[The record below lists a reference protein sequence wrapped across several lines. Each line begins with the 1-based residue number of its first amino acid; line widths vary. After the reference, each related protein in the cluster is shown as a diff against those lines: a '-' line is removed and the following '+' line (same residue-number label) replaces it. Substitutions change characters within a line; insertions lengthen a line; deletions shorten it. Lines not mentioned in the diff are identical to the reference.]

1 MSNVDTKSLIQPDQ
15 YEINQSV
22 LNKSRS
28 DKFLMVLNLPQ
39 ALRDLKSSTR
49 SNTKVDF
56 DTLQFTIKGSP
67 VPDIIVPAISLPYS
81 GQEIKLS
88 SHSRQPY
95 ESVFV
100 DFTVDNLYR
109 NWWVIYQWLDLLN
122 DEKYSY
128 YNQNDFAEEE
138 AWEAMK
144 DYTTKFTIYGLDEY
158 NNKVIKFDYEGA
170 FPLSVASPKYD
181 DTTPN
186 EITSK
191 FEFAFSFFTSTL
203 I

>member
-15 YEINQSV
+15 YEINQSI
-22 LNKSRS
+22 LNKSRG
-28 DKFLMVLNLPQ
+28 DKFIMVLNLPQ
-39 ALRDLKSSTR
+39 ALRSLKSSTR

-67 VPDIIVPAISLPYS
+67 VPDIIVPAVFLPYG

-88 SHSRQPY
+88 SHSRKPY
-95 ESVFV
+95 ESVFI

-128 YNQNDFAEEE
+128 YNQNDFAKEE

-144 DYTTKFTIYGLDEY
+144 DYTANFTIYGLDEY

-191 FEFAFSFFTSTL
+191 FEFAFSFFTATL
-203 I
+203 V

>member
-15 YEINQSV
+15 YEINQSI
-22 LNKSRS
+22 LNKSRG
-28 DKFLMVLNLPQ
+28 DKFIMVLNLPQ
-39 ALRDLKSSTR
+39 ALRSLKSSTR

-67 VPDIIVPAISLPYS
+67 VPDIIVPAIGVPYG
-81 GQEIKLS
+81 GQEIKIS
-88 SHSRQPY
+88 SHSKQPY
-95 ESVFV
+95 ESVFI

-144 DYTTKFTIYGLDEY
+144 DYTAKFTIYGLDEY
-158 NNKVIKFDYEGA
+158 NNKVIKFDYDGA

-186 EITSK
+186 EISSK
-191 FEFAFSFFTSTL
+191 FEFAFSFFTATL
-203 I
+203 V

>member
-22 LNKSRS
+22 LNKSRG
-28 DKFLMVLNLPQ
+28 DKFIMVLNLPQ
-39 ALRDLKSSTR
+39 ALRGLKSSTR

-67 VPDIIVPAISLPYS
+67 VPDIIVPAVFLPYG

-88 SHSRQPY
+88 SHSREPY

-100 DFTVDNLYR
+100 DFTIDNLYR

-144 DYTTKFTIYGLDEY
+144 DYTANFTIYGLDEY

>member
-22 LNKSRS
+22 LNKSRG
-28 DKFLMVLNLPQ
+28 DKFIMVLNLPQ
-39 ALRDLKSSTR
+39 ALRGLKSSTR

-67 VPDIIVPAISLPYS
+67 VPDIIVPAVFLPYG

-88 SHSRQPY
+88 SHSREPY

-100 DFTVDNLYR
+100 DFTIDNLYR

-128 YNQNDFAEEE
+128 YNQNDFAKEE

-144 DYTTKFTIYGLDEY
+144 DYTANFTIYGLDEY

-191 FEFAFSFFTSTL
+191 FEFAFSFFTATL

>member
-15 YEINQSV
+15 YEINQSI
-22 LNKSRS
+22 LNKSRG
-28 DKFLMVLNLPQ
+28 DKFIMVLNLPQ
-39 ALRDLKSSTR
+39 ALRSLKSSTR

-67 VPDIIVPAISLPYS
+67 VPDIIVPAVFLPYG

-88 SHSRQPY
+88 SHSRKPY
-95 ESVFV
+95 ESVFI

-128 YNQNDFAEEE
+128 YNQNDFAKEE

-144 DYTTKFTIYGLDEY
+144 DYTANFTIYGLDEY